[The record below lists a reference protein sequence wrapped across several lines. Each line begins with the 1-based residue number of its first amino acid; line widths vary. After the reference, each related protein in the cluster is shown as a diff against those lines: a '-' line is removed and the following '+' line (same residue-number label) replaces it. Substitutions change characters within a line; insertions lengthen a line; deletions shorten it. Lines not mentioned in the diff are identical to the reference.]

1 MAEIISPPRERLPE
15 VKPETLPEAPEKI
28 TNDALAE
35 RSPEPAV
42 QAPGPAAAA
51 PQPPAVLAEPAVQ
64 QKKVEQV
71 LAQGLEQLYSELRPE
86 DKVKFKT
93 LGENTAKKITD
104 LLQRTKVKI
113 SEILALI
120 RQWLM
125 SLSGVNRY
133 FVEQEAKIKAEKLIK
148 LRQEK

>member
-1 MAEIISPPRERLPE
+1 M
-15 VKPETLPEAPEKI
+15 
-28 TNDALAE
+28 
-35 RSPEPAV
+35 
-42 QAPGPAAAA
+42 
-51 PQPPAVLAEPAVQ
+51 Q